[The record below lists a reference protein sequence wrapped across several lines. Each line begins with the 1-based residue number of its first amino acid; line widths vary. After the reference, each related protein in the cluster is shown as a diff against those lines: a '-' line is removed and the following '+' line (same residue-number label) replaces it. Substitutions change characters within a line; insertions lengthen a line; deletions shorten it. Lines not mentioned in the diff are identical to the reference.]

1 MRRGTRGFTL
11 IEVLIA
17 LAIVSIAL
25 AAVMRSVAVATDDQS
40 RLRDRRL
47 ALLCAQDRWQELRL
61 GGQAAHDARQRCM
74 QGRSRLLV
82 LQHIGTGSDGQPQ
95 LEINVVAE
103 DAPRQSLARLQLP
116 WAAVQ

>member
-1 MRRGTRGFTL
+1 VKRNTRGFTL

-47 ALLCAQDRWQELRL
+47 ALMCAQDRWQELRL
-61 GGQAAHDARQRCM
+61 AGQLPQDGRQRCL
-74 QGRSRLLV
+74 QGRSPFLV
-82 LQHIGTGSDGQPQ
+82 LQHLGTGADGQPQ
-95 LEINVVAE
+95 LELNVVAE
-103 DAPRQSLARLQLP
+103 QAPRQSLARMQLP
-116 WAAVQ
+116 WTATP

>member
-1 MRRGTRGFTL
+1 VRRGTRGFTL

-61 GGQAAHDARQRCM
+61 AGQPPQDARQRCV
-74 QGRSRLLV
+74 QGRSTFLV
-82 LQHIGTGSDGQPQ
+82 LQHLGTGSDGQPQ
-95 LEINVVAE
+95 LDLSVVAE
-103 DAPRQSLARLQLP
+103 EAPRQSLARMRLP
-116 WAAVQ
+116 WTIMQ

>member
-1 MRRGTRGFTL
+1 MKRNARGFTL

-61 GGQAAHDARQRCM
+61 AGQPPQEGRQRCV
-74 QGRSRLLV
+74 QGRSGFLV
-82 LQHIGTGSDGQPQ
+82 LQHLGTGDDGQPQ
-95 LEINVVAE
+95 LELSVVAE
-103 DAPRQSLARLQLP
+103 DAPRQSLARMQLP
-116 WAAVQ
+116 WTAAR

>member
-1 MRRGTRGFTL
+1 MKQAARGFTL

-47 ALLCAQDRWQELRL
+47 ALMCVQDRWQELRL
-61 GGQAAHDARQRCM
+61 SGQAPQDDRQRCV
-74 QGRSRLLV
+74 QGRSSFLV
-82 LQHIGTGSDGQPQ
+82 LQHLRTGSDGQPQ
-95 LEINVVAE
+95 LELSVVAE
-103 DAPRQSLARLQLP
+103 DAPRQSLARMQLP
-116 WAAVQ
+116 WTAAQ

>member
-1 MRRGTRGFTL
+1 MKRNMRGFTL

-61 GGQAAHDARQRCM
+61 AGQPPRDARLRCV
-74 QGRSRLLV
+74 QGRSTFLV
-82 LQHIGTGSDGQPQ
+82 LQHLGTGSDSQLQ
-95 LEINVVAE
+95 LELSVVAE
-103 DAPRQSLARLQLP
+103 DAPRQSLARMQLP
-116 WAAVQ
+116 WTATQ

>member
-1 MRRGTRGFTL
+1 MKRYTRGFTL

-47 ALLCAQDRWQELRL
+47 ALMCAQDRWQELRL
-61 GGQAAHDARQRCM
+61 AGQVPQETRQRCL
-74 QGRSRLLV
+74 QGRSRFLV
-82 LQHIGTGSDGQPQ
+82 LQHLGTGADGQPQ
-95 LEINVVAE
+95 LELSVVAE
-103 DAPRQSLARLQLP
+103 QTPRQSLARMQLP
-116 WAAVQ
+116 WTATP

>member
-1 MRRGTRGFTL
+1 VKQNARGFTL

-47 ALLCAQDRWQELRL
+47 ALMCAQDRWQELRL
-61 GGQAAHDARQRCM
+61 AGQAPQDARQRCV
-74 QGRSRLLV
+74 QGRGSFLV
-82 LQHIGTGSDGQPQ
+82 IQHLGTGDDGQPL
-95 LEINVVAE
+95 LEMSVVAE
-103 DAPRQSLARLQLP
+103 DVPRQALARMQLP
-116 WAAVQ
+116 WTAAP

>member
-1 MRRGTRGFTL
+1 MKRNAGGFTL

-61 GGQAAHDARQRCM
+61 SGQLPQQGRQRCV
-74 QGRSRLLV
+74 QGRGSFLV
-82 LQHIGTGSDGQPQ
+82 LQQLGPGADGQAQ
-95 LEINVVAE
+95 LELSVVAE
-103 DAPRQSLARLQLP
+103 DAPAQALARLQLP
-116 WAAVQ
+116 WTSPP

>member
-1 MRRGTRGFTL
+1 VKRNPRGFTL

-61 GGQAAHDARQRCM
+61 AGQPPRDARLRCV
-74 QGRSRLLV
+74 QGRSTFLV
-82 LQHIGTGSDGQPQ
+82 LQHLGTGSDSQLQ
-95 LEINVVAE
+95 LELSVVAE
-103 DAPRQSLARLQLP
+103 DAPRQSLARMQLP
-116 WAAVQ
+116 WTATQ

>member
-1 MRRGTRGFTL
+1 MKQVARGFTL

-61 GGQAAHDARQRCM
+61 SGQAPQDARQRCV
-74 QGRSRLLV
+74 QGRGSFLV
-82 LQHIGTGSDGQPQ
+82 LQHLGTGSDGQPQ
-95 LEINVVAE
+95 LELTVVAE
-103 DAPRQSLARLQLP
+103 DAPRQSLTRMQLP
-116 WAAVQ
+116 WTATQ

>member
-1 MRRGTRGFTL
+1 M

-17 LAIVSIAL
+17 LAIVAIAL

-61 GGQAAHDARQRCM
+61 AALPPSDAR
-74 QGRSRLLV
+74 LLC
-82 LQHIGTGSDGQPQ
+82 LQ
-95 LEINVVAE
+95 
-103 DAPRQSLARLQLP
+103 DAPVSWCSST
-116 WAAVQ
+116 WAAAPTGNRSWS

>member
-1 MRRGTRGFTL
+1 MKRNARGFTL

-61 GGQAAHDARQRCM
+61 AGQPPQEGRQRCV
-74 QGRSRLLV
+74 QGRSGFLV
-82 LQHIGTGSDGQPQ
+82 LQHLGMGNDGQPQ
-95 LEINVVAE
+95 LELSVVAE
-103 DAPRQSLARLQLP
+103 DAPRQSLARMQLP
-116 WAAVQ
+116 WTAAR

>member
-1 MRRGTRGFTL
+1 MKRNRHGFTL

-47 ALLCAQDRWQELRL
+47 ALMCAQDRWQELAGR
-61 GGQAAHDARQRCM
+61 AAAQDARQRCV
-74 QGRSRLLV
+74 QGRSTFLV
-82 LQHIGTGSDGQPQ
+82 LQHVGTG
-95 LEINVVAE
+95 
-103 DAPRQSLARLQLP
+103 
-116 WAAVQ
+116 

>member
-1 MRRGTRGFTL
+1 MKRNGHGFTL

-47 ALLCAQDRWQELRL
+47 ALMCAQDRWQDLRP
-61 GGQAAHDARQRCM
+61 AAQPPQDARQPCV
-74 QGRSRLLV
+74 QGRSTFLV
-82 LQHIGTGSDGQPQ
+82 LQHLGTVSDGQPQ
-95 LEINVVAE
+95 LELSVEAE
-103 DAPRQSLARLQLP
+103 DAPRESLARMQLP
-116 WAAVQ
+116 WTAAP

>member
-61 GGQAAHDARQRCM
+61 GGQAAPDARQRCV
-74 QGRSRLLV
+74 QGRSRFLV
-82 LQHIGTGSDGQPQ
+82 LQHIGTAKAVSRLP
-95 LEINVVAE
+95 LETGWVVRVFRISCCKPII
-103 DAPRQSLARLQLP
+103 DT
-116 WAAVQ
+116 

>member
-1 MRRGTRGFTL
+1 MKPAARGFTL

-47 ALLCAQDRWQELRL
+47 ALMCAQDRWQELRL
-61 GGQAAHDARQRCM
+61 AAQPPQDGRQRCV
-74 QGRSRLLV
+74 QGRASFLV
-82 LQHIGTGSDGQPQ
+82 LQHLGKGADGQPQ
-95 LEINVVAE
+95 LDLSVVAE
-103 DAPRQSLARLQLP
+103 DAPRQSLARMQLP
-116 WAAVQ
+116 WTAAP

>member
-1 MRRGTRGFTL
+1 MKRKQQGFTL

-17 LAIVSIAL
+17 LAIVAIAL

-61 GGQAAHDARQRCM
+61 AAQPPGDARLLCL
-74 QGRSRLLV
+74 QGRTRFLV
-82 LQHIGTGSDGQPQ
+82 QQHLGSGADGQPQ
-95 LEINVVAE
+95 LELSVVAE
-103 DAPRQSLARLQLP
+103 DAPKQSLARLQLP
-116 WAAVQ
+116 WTSAP

>member
-1 MRRGTRGFTL
+1 MKRNRHGFTL

-47 ALLCAQDRWQELRL
+47 ALMCAQDRWQELRL
-61 GGQAAHDARQRCM
+61 AAQPPQDAWQRCV
-74 QGRSRLLV
+74 QGRSTFLV
-82 LQHIGTGSDGQPQ
+82 LQHLGTGSDGQPQ
-95 LEINVVAE
+95 LELSVVAE
-103 DAPRQSLARLQLP
+103 DAPRQSLARMQLP
-116 WAAVQ
+116 WTAAP

>member
-1 MRRGTRGFTL
+1 VKQRIRGFTL

-47 ALLCAQDRWQELRL
+47 ALMCAQDRWQELRL
-61 GGQAAHDARQRCM
+61 GGSAAQDARQRCM
-74 QGRSRLLV
+74 QGRGSFLV
-82 LQHIGTGSDGQPQ
+82 LQHLGTGSDGQPQ
-95 LEINVVAE
+95 LDLSVVAE
-103 DAPRQSLARLQLP
+103 DAPQQSLARMQLP
-116 WAAVQ
+116 WTATP